1 VASRQVNLQV
11 LLPILYDWRVLQN
24 DFKVDVTDF
33 AESVCMLVRRGRA
46 AAANQ
51 ELSWSEAGVL
61 KRLARDGPATTA
73 DLARVQGMRPQSM
86 RPIVATLED
95 LGMVVR
101 RPHATDGRQVMLELT
116 EKGAALQKSVGE
128 AKRTWL
134 AEAVAGLEPEEQ
146 ETLFEAG
153 RILRRMAEGGPR

>member
-1 VASRQVNLQV
+1 
-11 LLPILYDWRVLQN
+11 VLQN